1 MSKQLIL
8 SRTAKSVLD
17 TFKNQPSEIKI
28 EDKTL
33 VSLTEIT
40 EVRRSIEENTK
51 LAMPCYNREY
61 DPYGW
66 AITVVRAEDYTDYMV
81 SKENKR
87 LLAQCIADAK
97 SAAANQQAADRI
109 NENTSKVKTEYK
121 KLMKQKNDPAYQL
134 PQVEN
139 PGYLDIDATW
149 DQAKI
154 LFEQSK
160 HERKVIEYETY
171 KLLEKANMMYLNQT
185 IGKEY

>member
-17 TFKNQPSEIKI
+17 TFKNQPNEIKI

-40 EVRRSIEENTK
+40 EVRRAIEENTK
-51 LAMPCYNREY
+51 LAIPCYNRDY

-87 LLAQCIADAK
+87 LMAECV
-97 SAAANQQAADRI
+97 AAAKAAAPNEQAADQI
-109 NENTSKVKTEYK
+109 NENT
-121 KLMKQKNDPAYQL
+121 
-134 PQVEN
+134 
-139 PGYLDIDATW
+139 
-149 DQAKI
+149 
-154 LFEQSK
+154 
-160 HERKVIEYETY
+160 R
-171 KLLEKANMMYLNQT
+171 
-185 IGKEY
+185 